1 MREPLNQIVDFIG
14 RFGLAAIFVAISLGC
29 ATPQSFAG
37 AENRL
42 FSAAAQSRGK
52 IDEAMRSKIFRHRF
66 VNVDLRP
73 LLPTREAPK
82 SSRATSGLV
91 VLNLFEDAVF
101 RAVLDQR
108 EHRSGD
114 SFTWIGH
121 VEGIENSQVTLVVE
135 HGVVSGNIRVDQGF
149 YQIRYAGEGTHV
161 VYQIDPNA
169 FPAEG
174 KPLSA
179 PDNRN

>member
-1 MREPLNQIVDFIG
+1 MRGPLKQIGDFVG
-14 RFGLAAIFVAISLGC
+14 RFGLAVIFVAIGIGC
-29 ATPQSFAG
+29 ASPQSFAG

-42 FSAAAQSRGK
+42 FSPPVQSHGK
-52 IDEAMRSKIFRHRF
+52 IDEAMKSKIFRHRF

-73 LLPTREAPK
+73 LLPTQEAPK
-82 SSRATSGLV
+82 SSSATGGVV

-101 RAVLDQR
+101 RALLDHR
-108 EHRSGD
+108 EDRSSD

-135 HGVVSGNIRVDQGF
+135 NGVVSGNIRVDQGF
-149 YQIRYAGEGTHV
+149 YQVRYAGEGTHV
-161 VYQIDPNA
+161 VYQIDPDA

-174 KPLSA
+174 KPLSV
-179 PDNRN
+179 PHNRK